1 MKGLILKITVLMA
14 LIMLIGGTVYG
25 QCFGRY
31 KNNCVN
37 NTPVCGHIEC
47 VNNNVCQYVNN
58 TDNTNNM
65 PVCGHIECVNN
76 NVCQYENY
84 TNDYY
89 NNCINNNTTQT
100 YSVHHKEHHGH
111 H

>member
-25 QCFGRY
+25 QCFIRY

-37 NTPVCGHIEC
+37 NT
-47 VNNNVCQYVNN
+47 
-58 TDNTNNM
+58 

>member
-25 QCFGRY
+25 QWFIRY

-37 NTPVCGHIEC
+37 NT
-47 VNNNVCQYVNN
+47 
-58 TDNTNNM
+58 

-89 NNCINNNTTQT
+89 NNCTNNNNQA